1 MLPGTNL
8 SRTLARTPNLDW
20 ICVDTEHG
28 NMSDDSMHEAVA
40 AIAACGVSPIVRVAE
55 AQHWMIKRALDA
67 GAHGIIVPLI
77 ETVEDAKKIVKYS
90 KFPPD
95 GNRGLGSPLSFE
107 KFVVG
112 RTGDIKEIS
121 MADYYRD
128 SNKSLL
134 VIVQIETASALQ
146 QVKEIA
152 AVDGIDVLFVG
163 PADLGNSIG
172 HSMVTNGGKHPP
184 QLDEAID
191 TINKAAHDAGKA
203 SAMYTGGGDEG
214 KVYVQKGFNMV
225 SVATDVALLK
235 QYAAQQ
241 VTVASGK

>member
-1 MLPGTNL
+1 
-8 SRTLARTPNLDW
+8 
-20 ICVDTEHG
+20 
-28 NMSDDSMHEAVA
+28 MSDDSMHEAVA

-77 ETVEDAKKIVKYS
+77 ESVEDAKKIVKYS

-121 MADYYRD
+121 MSEYYRD

-134 VIVQIETASALQ
+134 VIVQIETASALK

-172 HSMVTNGGKHPP
+172 YSMILNGMKHPP
-184 QLDEAID
+184 ELDEAID
-191 TINKAAHDAGKA
+191 VINKAAHDAGKA
-203 SAMYTGGGDEG
+203 SAMYTGSGEEG
-214 KVYVQKGFNMV
+214 RIYVEKGFNMV
-225 SVATDVALLK
+225 SCATDAALLK
-235 QYAAQQ
+235 QYAGQHIAI
-241 VTVASGK
+241 AGGKS